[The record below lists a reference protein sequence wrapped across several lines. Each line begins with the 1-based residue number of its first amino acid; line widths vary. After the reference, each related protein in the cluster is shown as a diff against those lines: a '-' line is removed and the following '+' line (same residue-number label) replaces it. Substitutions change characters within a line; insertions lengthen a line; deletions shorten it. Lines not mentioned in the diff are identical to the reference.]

1 MKAFGLILA
10 ALLAY
15 SASPISARVITADRA
30 PYARSLTKRSE
41 NFNEQVIK
49 LGPESAVHKRVTKHI
64 RPDYSEAWAKKR
76 KRAAAASDDGSI
88 TQFGSGGPQPQR
100 GAKGATFLHPS
111 NFEIDSQNPDNLSP
125 PPTDAGVIPNLKW
138 SFSQSKTRLLTGGWV
153 REQVVTD
160 LPVSTQIAA
169 AEQRL
174 SPYAY
179 RELHW
184 HRVAEWG
191 FVLNGTVRI
200 TGNDEDGGNYV
211 EDIPAGDLWSFPR
224 GVPHSLQAG
233 PDGAEYLLVF
243 DDGNF
248 DAAGTTFMVD
258 DWIAHTPKDV
268 LAENFGIDAS
278 AFANVTTPDPYIV
291 TADSWPSLSDAQQ
304 AVSGNPAGQTKAP
317 FHYALSEQ
325 KETVAPG
332 GGGWVKITDLRQF
345 PASNTLAS
353 ALVHVEPNAIRE
365 LHWHKNA
372 EWGYIVSGKGR
383 ATAFAGGATAR
394 TFDLQGGDSWV
405 FPTNYGHYIQNIGD
419 EPLVFVEIFR
429 GPNFG
434 DDVKFDDF
442 SLQQW
447 LALNPPE
454 LVARTLNVSTS
465 VVQQLKKEKQ
475 ILVAGKQNS
484 TSNSN
489 STSS

>member
-1 MKAFGLILA
+1 MKAFRLILA

-125 PPTDAGVIPNLKW
+125 PPTVSKGSKARGIQSDATFGLSSDPTFCLPQDAGVIPNLKW

-184 HRVAEWG
+184 HRVAGRLVFLALSFCAFAPVCLHVHLSSFSEWG
-191 FVLNGTVRI
+191 FVLNGA
-200 TGNDEDGGNYV
+200 Y
-211 EDIPAGDLWSFPR
+211 P
-224 GVPHSLQAG
+224 
-233 PDGAEYLLVF
+233 
-243 DDGNF
+243 
-248 DAAGTTFMVD
+248 
-258 DWIAHTPKDV
+258 
-268 LAENFGIDAS
+268 
-278 AFANVTTPDPYIV
+278 
-291 TADSWPSLSDAQQ
+291 
-304 AVSGNPAGQTKAP
+304 
-317 FHYALSEQ
+317 
-325 KETVAPG
+325 
-332 GGGWVKITDLRQF
+332 
-345 PASNTLAS
+345 
-353 ALVHVEPNAIRE
+353 
-365 LHWHKNA
+365 
-372 EWGYIVSGKGR
+372 
-383 ATAFAGGATAR
+383 
-394 TFDLQGGDSWV
+394 
-405 FPTNYGHYIQNIGD
+405 
-419 EPLVFVEIFR
+419 
-429 GPNFG
+429 
-434 DDVKFDDF
+434 
-442 SLQQW
+442 
-447 LALNPPE
+447 
-454 LVARTLNVSTS
+454 
-465 VVQQLKKEKQ
+465 
-475 ILVAGKQNS
+475 
-484 TSNSN
+484 
-489 STSS
+489 